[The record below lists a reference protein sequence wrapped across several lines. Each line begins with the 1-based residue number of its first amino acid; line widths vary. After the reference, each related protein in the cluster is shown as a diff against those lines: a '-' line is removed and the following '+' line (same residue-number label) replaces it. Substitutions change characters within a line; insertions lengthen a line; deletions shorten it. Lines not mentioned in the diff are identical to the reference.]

1 MRMSVIWKRDK
12 MFWDTLFS
20 PIMCPIIT
28 AKGFELLC
36 MNLDC
41 KMQEVSMTS
50 QTLREARKYEEVSEK
65 IIKKEERPEFHLTP
79 RTGWMNDP
87 NGFSWYKGRYH
98 MFYQYHPYESKWGPM
113 HWGHAVSSDLL
124 HWEYLPAALAPDEVY
139 DMDGC
144 FSGSA
149 VELPDGR
156 QMLMYTGVSREHQK
170 YGAHREVQTQCIA
183 VGDGVDYEKYEQ
195 NPVLDGK
202 DIPEG
207 GSRTDFRDPK
217 VWRKEDGTY
226 CCVVGNR
233 PADGSG
239 QILFYTSK
247 DAFWWEF
254 KSVLV
259 SNYNRFG
266 KMWECPDL
274 FKLDGKWVLITSP
287 QDMLPEGFEYHNGN
301 GTLCLI
307 GDFDEEK
314 GVFKEMHNQSI
325 DYGIDFYAPQTV
337 VTPDGRRVMIGWMQ
351 NWDSCGIRSPEE
363 HWFGQMSLP
372 RELSVKNGRLYQ
384 TPIRELDG
392 MRRNKVEYTGVTVAE
407 NIWLDGMKGRRID
420 MEVIIRPGDPENLY
434 QKFAVRFAQNER
446 YYTSLSFRPRESI
459 LKIDRKFSGSRR
471 ASIHQRRSLVHTVD
485 GELKLRIILDRFSIE
500 VFVNGGEQVLSAT
513 MYTDQTA
520 EGISFYADGT
530 VNMDVVKY
538 DLTAED

>member
-1 MRMSVIWKRDK
+1 
-12 MFWDTLFS
+12 
-20 PIMCPIIT
+20 
-28 AKGFELLC
+28 
-36 MNLDC
+36 
-41 KMQEVSMTS
+41 MTS

-65 IIKKEERPEFHLTP
+65 IIKKEERPGFHLTP

-113 HWGHAVSSDLL
+113 HWGHAVSGDLL
-124 HWEYLPAALAPDEVY
+124 HWEYLPAALAPDEIY

-149 VELPDGR
+149 IELSDGR
-156 QMLMYTGVSREHQK
+156 QMLMYTGVSRERQK
-170 YGAHREVQTQCIA
+170 YGLHREVQTQCIA
-183 VGDGVDYEKYEQ
+183 IGDGVDYEKYEH
-195 NPVLDGK
+195 NPVLDGR

-207 GSRTDFRDPK
+207 DSRTDFRDPK
-217 VWRKEDGTY
+217 IWRKEDGTY
-226 CCVVGNR
+226 CCVIGNR

-247 DAFWWEF
+247 DGFQWEF
-254 KSVLV
+254 KSILA

-266 KMWECPDL
+266 KMWECPDF
-274 FKLDGKWVLITSP
+274 FKLDGRWVLITSP

-307 GDFDEEK
+307 GDFDEEA
-314 GVFKEMHNQSI
+314 GVFKEMYSQSI

-372 RELSVKNGRLYQ
+372 RELSIRNGRLYQ
-384 TPIRELDG
+384 TPVRELDR
-392 MRRNKVEYTGVTVAE
+392 MRCNKVEYMGVTVAE
-407 NIWLDGMKGRRID
+407 NVWLDGMKGRRVD
-420 MEVIIRPGDPENLY
+420 MEVTVRPGDPENLY

-446 YYTSLSFRPRESI
+446 YYTSLSFRPGESI

-471 ASIHQRRSLVHTVD
+471 ASIHQRRSLVNTVD
-485 GELKLRIILDRFSIE
+485 GELKLRVILDRFSVE
-500 VFVNGGEQVLSAT
+500 VFVNDGEQVLSAT
-513 MYTDQTA
+513 MYTEQAA

-530 VNMDVVKY
+530 ANMDVVKY
-538 DLTAED
+538 DLTADN